1 MIDRLFGKPMLRVC
15 VAGSLLIAEFLLIP
29 LVAVAQEQNSSG
41 ALEEVVVT
49 ARKREESL
57 QDTPVSITAFSGAA
71 LEARH
76 IERLDGIA
84 AATPNLVIDP
94 SANFSGSSAAASVFM
109 RGIGQVDF
117 TLTTEPGV
125 GIYLDGVYVATSIG
139 SILDLV
145 DVERVEVLR
154 GPQGT
159 LFGRN
164 TIGGA
169 ISVTSKLPDDKLHGK
184 LKVTGGSYDRADVQG
199 SVNVPLTDTLFAQ
212 ASAAT
217 YNRDGFVDAP
227 NTPKGEDL
235 GDTNRDAARVAL
247 RWVPN
252 DQFEANFSADYTHVR
267 ENGVPH
273 VHVADYSGV
282 SLAAIGAALT
292 PGSPTFVPA
301 PGPLPPPSFIDIY
314 NLTAVVPF
322 GQQGGIV
329 PMPGIVP
336 NENFGNPPV
345 GPADVI
351 DIEHDSLRNMSTMDL
366 KSNADIWGVGL
377 NLTYDFGPVSVK
389 SITSYRD
396 MEAKTGY
403 DHGSVAQKLAQ
414 LMDVFNADQFAEEFQ
429 VTGKSFDDRLTWLG
443 GVYYFKGKGYNLD
456 DVEFPVGRFLSGA
469 KIDNSSTAVFGQATF
484 DATDKLA
491 LTAGIR
497 YTDETKKFIVPDTC
511 WDLPK
516 GPETL
521 IDGSVVTCARMDTVI
536 DPKLANPGFLGFVN
550 APVFPAPGGRFCC
563 LPISDADGNVVGLLP
578 GVNTGDEILP
588 AGSKKETFSDVN
600 LHFNVAYDWTDDFM
614 TYFAYSEGFKGGGF
628 VQRVFPPKTEV
639 PAFEPE
645 TATVYEIGFKW
656 NGFDD
661 RLFLAASGFHTDYEN
676 LQIQINDGIAPV
688 TRNAAAA
695 EINGFELE
703 ATMAPAKGWLVQGG
717 VGYLDAGY
725 TELDPRQNFT
735 TDIRSIT
742 LDNKLVNAPKW
753 TTSLGVQYDYVM
765 GNNWGNLI
773 GRVDWSYRAKTYKD
787 ALNFPEVSQ
796 AGYSLL
802 DLSLSWLSADAT
814 WEVSVFGKNVTDKR
828 YLSSGFANALTQG
841 WGSGVVGRPAEFG
854 ISVAYNFGN

>member
-1 MIDRLFGKPMLRVC
+1 MIDRMFRKPVFRVC
-15 VAGSLLIAEFLLIP
+15 VASSLLIAEFLLLP
-29 LVAVAQEQNSSG
+29 SVALAQDSG
-41 ALEEVVVT
+41 GLEEVVVT
-49 ARKREESL
+49 ARRREESL

-76 IERLDGIA
+76 IERLDGLA

-94 SANFSGSSAAASVFM
+94 SANFSGSSAAASVFI

-169 ISVTSKLPDDKLHGK
+169 ISVTSKLPDDTFHGK
-184 LKVTGGSYDRADVQG
+184 FKVTGGTYDRADVQG
-199 SVNVPLTDTLFAQ
+199 SVNIPISDTFYAQ

-227 NTPKGEDL
+227 NTPDGDDL
-235 GDTNRDAARVAL
+235 GDTNRDAGRIAL
-247 RWVPN
+247 RWLPTE
-252 DQFEANFSADYTHVR
+252 QFEANFSADYSRVR
-267 ENGVPH
+267 EAGVPH

-282 SLAAIGAALT
+282 SLANRGALDNPA
-292 PGSPTFVPA
+292 SPTFLPPPA
-301 PGPLPPPSFIDIY
+301 PLPPPSFIDLFNI
-314 NLTAVVPF
+314 TATVPL
-322 GQQGGIV
+322 GQQGGV
-329 PMPGIVP
+329 PGIGFPGYVP
-336 NENFGNPPV
+336 NDNFGQAPV

-351 DIEHDSLRNMSTMDL
+351 DVENGSLRNLSTMDL
-366 KSNADIWGVGL
+366 KSNADIWGVAL
-377 NLTYDFGPVSVK
+377 NLRYDFGPVSVK

-396 MEAKTGY
+396 MEATTGY
-403 DHGSVAQKLAQ
+403 DHGSVAQVLAQ
-414 LMDVFNADQFAEEFQ
+414 LLDEFDTEQFAEEFQ
-429 VTGKSFDDRLTWLG
+429 ISGLAFDDRLTWLA
-443 GVYYFKGKGYNLD
+443 GVYYSTIEGYNLD

-469 KIDNSSTAVFGQATF
+469 EIDNSSIAGFGQATF
-484 DATDKLA
+484 KATDKLA
-491 LTAGIR
+491 LTAGLR
-497 YTDETKKFIVPDTC
+497 YTDETKKFIIGDKC

-521 IDGSVVTCARMDTVI
+521 FDGSVVTCARLDTVI
-536 DPKLANPGFLGFVN
+536 DPKLANAGFLGFVN

-563 LPISDADGNVVGLLP
+563 LPISDAEGNVVGLLP
-578 GVNTGDEILP
+578 GIENGTEILP
-588 AGSKKETFSDVN
+588 AGTTKEGFTDLN
-600 LHFNVAYDWTDDFM
+600 LHFNVAYSWTDDFM

-628 VQRVFPPKTEV
+628 AQRVFPPKTEV
-639 PAFEPE
+639 PSFDPE

-661 RLFLAASGFHTDYEN
+661 RLFLSAAGFHTEYDD

-695 EINGFELE
+695 EIDGFELE
-703 ATMAPAKGWLVQGG
+703 ATMAPAAGWLVQGG
-717 VGYLDAGY
+717 VGYTDAGY
-725 TELDPRQNFT
+725 TELDPDENFT

-742 LDNKLVNAPKW
+742 LDNKLVNAPDW
-753 TTSLGVQYDYVM
+753 TTSLGVQYDYAM
-765 GNNWGNLI
+765 ANDWGNLI
-773 GRVDWSYRAKTYKD
+773 GRVDWSYRSKTYKD
-787 ALNFPEVSQ
+787 AMNFPEIAQ
-796 AGYSLL
+796 DGYHLL
-802 DLSLSWLSADAT
+802 DLSLTWLSQNGD
-814 WEVSVFGKNVTDKR
+814 WEVSAFGKNVTDER

-841 WGSGVVGRPAEFG
+841 WGSGIVGRPAEFG
-854 ISVAYNFGN
+854 ISVAYMFGN